1 VTSDN
6 GPDAS
11 NGDPADAAPPSRPG
25 VNFFTIEGRPTP
37 ALFVIGWLASILGL
51 AVVLAGVFGNSTVL
65 LFLVGPGLL
74 SLGLVAAAGNQAL
87 ERRARGAEYAGPS
100 PILVFAAVVAVSFL
114 VLALVGLALRF
125 LLGSAFG
132 RVPDAAVQL
141 IAGTLMGLVYVGLL
155 RLTVVGTGALSWAE
169 MGVRRFDRQAVREL
183 VNGAS
188 LAVPVI
194 AVTLVVAVVLVSI
207 FKVEGTSPLPPTGT
221 VSGLL
226 LQLLVGAVIA
236 PAAEEFLFRGFALTA
251 WRRTL
256 GAQRAILRAS
266 LLFALAHV
274 INIEASSTGEAI
286 GLIAVGAGTRLPVAF
301 VLGWVFVRRGS
312 IWAPIG
318 LHATF
323 NAVLLIIANLAPTD
337 AVG

>member
-1 VTSDN
+1 
-6 GPDAS
+6 
-11 NGDPADAAPPSRPG
+11 
-25 VNFFTIEGRPTP
+25 
-37 ALFVIGWLASILGL
+37 
-51 AVVLAGVFGNSTVL
+51 
-65 LFLVGPGLL
+65 
-74 SLGLVAAAGNQAL
+74 
-87 ERRARGAEYAGPS
+87 
-100 PILVFAAVVAVSFL
+100 
-114 VLALVGLALRF
+114 
-125 LLGSAFG
+125 
-132 RVPDAAVQL
+132 
-141 IAGTLMGLVYVGLL
+141 MGLVYVGLL

-169 MGVRRFDRQAVREL
+169 MGVRRFDRQSVREL

-236 PAAEEFLFRGFALTA
+236 PVAEEFLFRGFALTA